1 MRDALQEYPERRL
14 LRAAAHQE
22 SCRQVQIHVATLRK
36 QRGVVAAVAGT
47 EQLLNAPPNHVVGV
61 GLFTPIMDLI
71 HTG

>member
-1 MRDALQEYPERRL
+1 M
-14 LRAAAHQE
+14 
-22 SCRQVQIHVATLRK
+22 QIHVATLRK

-61 GLFTPIMDLI
+61 GLFSPIMDLI